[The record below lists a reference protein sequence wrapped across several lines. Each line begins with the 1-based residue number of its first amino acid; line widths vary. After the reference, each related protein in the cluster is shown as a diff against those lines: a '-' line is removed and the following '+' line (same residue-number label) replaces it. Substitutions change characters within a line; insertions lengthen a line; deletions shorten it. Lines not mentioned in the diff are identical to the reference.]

1 MKLWKN
7 NFIEKSNNINLS
19 NKKKKLSINS
29 IELDKNNPI
38 NKSNKENTEK
48 NNDSIIKL
56 LSNNNTNKNLSFYS
70 SSEEDITGRKIDNM
84 KNIKKNENLFRNNEK
99 KFQNLLITTFPTV
112 NDINTKSNKLNNI
125 KSMYPKIKTK
135 ENQFLKSVSSFG
147 LNRYKKNQFKI

>member
-70 SSEEDITGRKIDNM
+70 S
-84 KNIKKNENLFRNNEK
+84 
-99 KFQNLLITTFPTV
+99 
-112 NDINTKSNKLNNI
+112 
-125 KSMYPKIKTK
+125 
-135 ENQFLKSVSSFG
+135 
-147 LNRYKKNQFKI
+147 